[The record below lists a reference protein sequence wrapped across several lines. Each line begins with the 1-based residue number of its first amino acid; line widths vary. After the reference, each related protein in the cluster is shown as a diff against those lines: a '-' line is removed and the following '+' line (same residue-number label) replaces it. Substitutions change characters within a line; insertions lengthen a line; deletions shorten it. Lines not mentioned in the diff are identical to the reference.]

1 MPPQTGE
8 STRNAILDAAE
19 AVFARHGYDGA
30 SLRAIANRAG
40 VNQPLIHY
48 HFESKD
54 GLFRAVFRRRAGA
67 INRQREITLQALRL
81 ESGPSAPVLEQVV
94 EALLRPTIELGHDSR
109 RGGRHY
115 AQLVVTMA
123 NAPDDRSKSLIAEN
137 YNAIARTFIAAFR
150 ECLPDL
156 SPADAVWGYLHAISI
171 ALTLM
176 APTGRAGD
184 LTESSDSERA
194 DDSDIEAVL
203 ERTVPFIC
211 AGLRAL
217 ANRGNA
223 GRAGD
228 TPSPV
233 AEAVAGKRRRA

>member
-30 SLRAIANRAG
+30 SLRAIAGRAG

-48 HFESKD
+48 HFDSKD

-67 INRQREITLQALRL
+67 INRQREIRLEALRRAANSPAL
-81 ESGPSAPVLEQVV
+81 EDVV
-94 EALLRPTIELGHDSR
+94 EALLRPTVELGHDNR

-123 NAPDDRSKSLIAEN
+123 NAPDERSKSLIAEN
-137 YNAIARTFIAAFR
+137 YNAIARTFITAFR
-150 ECLPDL
+150 DCLPGL
-156 SPADAVWGYLHAISI
+156 TPADAVWGYLHAISI

-184 LTESSDSERA
+184 LTDGSEAERA

-203 ERTVPFIC
+203 ERTIPFIC

-217 ANRGNA
+217 ADRTSA

-228 TPSPV
+228 APSPV
-233 AEAVAGKRRRA
+233 AQTVAGKRRRA